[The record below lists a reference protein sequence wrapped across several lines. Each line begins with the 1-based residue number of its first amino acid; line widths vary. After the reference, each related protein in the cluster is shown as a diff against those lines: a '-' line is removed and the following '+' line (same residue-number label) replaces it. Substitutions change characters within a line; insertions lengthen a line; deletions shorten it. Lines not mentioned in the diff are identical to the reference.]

1 MNAHGHKIHIY
12 YLSAA
17 VLTVVATVVRTL
29 CLGRAF
35 DAGIGYFK
43 SDAALPVLLHV
54 FEAVTLLCFF
64 SLFFFIPRDTLPLP
78 KKQPVSLSRRLVS
91 AAVALL
97 FALNF
102 VAFCRVNTGRGLPVV
117 LFVIGVL
124 SLLGA
129 VAFFLLPLF
138 GVARRDLVVTF
149 GVCAIAAVVCLAALT
164 YFDGYT
170 PMNAPHK
177 TGLHLSFV
185 PVLFYLL
192 YTLRDATDIPMP
204 RAKAVAAMAAF
215 FAAFTV
221 GVSDLLGYPMG
232 AFTDPT
238 YLAQDLLL
246 IGLAVWIG
254 VSTAAEATALT
265 APAEKEA
272 KK

>member
-17 VLTVVATVVRTL
+17 VLTLVATVVRTL

-64 SLFFFIPRDTLPLP
+64 TLFFFIPRDTLPLP
-78 KKQPVSLSRRLVS
+78 KKQPVSLSRRIVS
-91 AAVALL
+91 ATVALL

-102 VAFCRVNTGRGLPVV
+102 AAFCRVNTGRGLPVII
-117 LFVIGVL
+117 FVIGIL

-129 VAFFLLPLF
+129 AAYFLLPLF
-138 GVARRDLVVTF
+138 GTARRDLTVTF
-149 GVCAIAAVVCLAALT
+149 GVCVIAAAVCLSALT
-164 YFDGYT
+164 YFDSYT

-177 TGLHLSFV
+177 TGLHLTYV
-185 PVLFYLL
+185 AVLFYIL
-192 YTLRDATDIPMP
+192 YVLREETGIPMP
-204 RAKAVAAMAAF
+204 RAKAVSAMAAF

-221 GVSDLLGYPMG
+221 GVSDLLAYPMG
-232 AFTDPT
+232 AFTDPA

-254 VSTAAEATALT
+254 VGTAAEVTALS
-265 APAEKEA
+265 PDGKESQS
-272 KK
+272 